1 MSLCR
6 CSTSQLLYGFCRG
19 ATLTHACWNFRN
31 SNNAQCISIIK
42 VKDKYQLTLPA
53 GLREEA
59 GIEVGDIVDAEWDK
73 GKITLTPKLVVDRI
87 PQALKDVRAEAKRKG
102 LNKITMDEIDAEV
115 AAGRIDRRGKKS
127 PTNRRSS

>member
-1 MSLCR
+1 M
-6 CSTSQLLYGFCRG
+6 
-19 ATLTHACWNFRN
+19 
-31 SNNAQCISIIK
+31 
-42 VKDKYQLTLPA
+42 PA